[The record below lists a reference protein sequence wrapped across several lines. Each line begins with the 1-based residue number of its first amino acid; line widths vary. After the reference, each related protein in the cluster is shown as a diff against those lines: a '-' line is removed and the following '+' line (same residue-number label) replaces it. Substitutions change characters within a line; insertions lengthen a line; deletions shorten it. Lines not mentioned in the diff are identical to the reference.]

1 MFRELFLLV
10 AIAMCA
16 SAHVVTPPV
25 DPCSCGS
32 GCPIENRMIVHALD
46 NCICR
51 PFHNQCFMEKESADR
66 VKAGKSPL
74 VPLAECICKKFRQLT
89 CPNPR
94 VTAEISFPAVCGCP
108 YIAGP
113 IKNMTFDS
121 MCHLH
126 KYSGETGNPFL
137 NVYPAPVPTPE
148 EPCDN

>member
-66 VKAGKSPL
+66 VKAGKSPVL
-74 VPLAECICKKFRQLT
+74 PLHGYDECKPFIVKK
-89 CPNPR
+89 CPNTK
-94 VTAEISFPAVCGCP
+94 VIAEISYPAPCGCP
-108 YIAGP
+108 YKSGP
-113 IKNMTFDS
+113 ITNQTFDS
-121 MCHLH
+121 LCHLQ
-126 KYSGETGNPFL
+126 KYSFESGNRK
-137 NVYPAPVPTPE
+137 YI
-148 EPCDN
+148 